1 MTGQTAMI
9 SAFGVL
15 LVVAAAIFIWVR
27 KSKRSGWAL
36 GLSVALLL
44 VAAAGLVF
52 SALAGIYT
60 DFLFFTEVGY
70 RQVFWTTT
78 LARIVAYL
86 VGAVVA
92 FAIVWLVSGLPRSLF
107 GGMNPDDA
115 RRTSRALKWTRIAIA
130 LVTANF
136 IGLGTSSLSL
146 QLLAAI
152 RQVASTA
159 YVDPIFGHSI
169 SFYFFTYPVVRGILG
184 ILTGIAVGGLA
195 VIGASFLM
203 AGSVPGDAALRRG
216 LRSRLSFFA
225 GILLLIAAAGVWFSM
240 YGLLFQSN
248 GVVFGV
254 SNVDQVVRIP
264 LIKVTAVGVLLCGIV
279 FLLASFKPRLANPR
293 FLGWVGA
300 VTLISYVLLVSGIPA
315 LYQRFVVKPNELSR
329 ETSYLTNNI
338 TATNAAFGLAAVKV
352 VSDPGTQTVLSTD
365 SVIANKDVL
374 QNVRLWDWRALA
386 DTNEQLQSIRS
397 YYKFNDIDID
407 RYTLNG
413 KPQEVMIAARELDQ
427 SLLPDTS
434 RSFVNDRLVYTH
446 GFGVVANGVS
456 DFSSEGAPV
465 YAVKDIPPVS
475 NGGFVDISEPRIY
488 YGESTNGVAIVK
500 GNSSEFDY
508 PQGDANKQYRYAG
521 NGGIRLSMLNR
532 LAFSFVSQ
540 NVNILISGQ
549 INSESRIMVYRNLQ
563 ERVKH
568 IAPFLE
574 VDSDPYIVVDPEGRL
589 FWFGQGYTT
598 SQLFPYSEYYDTGAE
613 LSGKVVNYIRN
624 SFMYTVNAFDGT
636 TTFYRIDDADPIAAT
651 IDRVYPGLFK
661 TLDDAPAFVK
671 EHYRYPSGLGALQ
684 SRVLSKY
691 HMTDP
696 RVFYGQEDKWAV
708 AKERYLGTDAPIE
721 PYYIFFRMPG
731 STRQVFSLVTPF
743 TPVGKDNLVALMA
756 ISSDITSSDRVSVV
770 KFSKDRVVYGPF
782 QVEARIDQDTEISK
796 TLTLWNQ
803 QGSQV
808 LRGNMLI
815 LPVGGSLLYIEPIYL
830 QSSSSKMPQIKKIVA
845 ATKDKLVWGDSLDQA
860 LSGLLGTTI
869 DIGGIGPVPSTPGT
883 GVVPGTGTTPG
894 GTTPGTGTTSET
906 ISAEQKALIAEAV
919 ATMTRYRQYTSAGD
933 FAKAGQELKALED
946 VLAKLDAL
954 QTAP

>member
-1 MTGQTAMI
+1 MTQQTVMI

-15 LVVAAAIFIWVR
+15 LLVAVAIFIGVR
-27 KSKRSGWAL
+27 RSKFGGWAL

-44 VAAAGLVF
+44 VAAAGLMF
-52 SALAGIYT
+52 AALAGIYT
-60 DFLFFTEVGY
+60 DYLFFTEVGY
-70 RQVFWTTT
+70 RQVFWTRT
-78 LARIVAYL
+78 LARVAAYV

-92 FAIVWLVSGLPRSLF
+92 YVVVWAVTGLPHGLF
-107 GGMNPDDA
+107 AGMNPDDA
-115 RRTSRALKWTRIAIA
+115 HRTSQTLRWTRIAIA
-130 LVTANF
+130 VVAANF
-136 IGLGTSSLSL
+136 VGLGASGLSL
-146 QLLAAI
+146 QLLAAV

-159 YVDPIFGHSI
+159 YTDPIFGRSI
-169 SFYFFTYPVVRGILG
+169 NFYFFTYPVVRGLLG
-184 ILTGIAVGGLA
+184 ILAGIAVGGMA
-195 VIGASFLM
+195 VIGASFLL
-203 AGSVPGDAALRRG
+203 ATSVPGDAALRRG
-216 LRSRLSFFA
+216 LRNRLSFFA
-225 GILLLIAAAGVWFSM
+225 GIMLLIAAAGVWFSM

-254 SNVDQVVRIP
+254 SNTDQVVRIP
-264 LIKVTAVGVLLCGIV
+264 LIKATAVGILLCGIV
-279 FLLASFKPRLANPR
+279 FLMASFKPRLANPK

-300 VTLISYVLLVSGIPA
+300 ITLIAYILLVSGIPA
-315 LYQRFVVKPNELSR
+315 LYQRFAVKPNELTR
-329 ETSYLTNNI
+329 ETPYLANNI
-338 TATNAAFGLAAVKV
+338 AATNTAFGLSAVTV
-352 VSDPGTQTVLSTD
+352 IPDPGTQTTLTTGAVT
-365 SVIANKDVL
+365 ANKDVL

-407 RYTLNG
+407 RYALNG

-456 DFSSEGAPV
+456 DFSTEGAPV

-475 NGGFVDISEPRIY
+475 NGGFVNISEPRIY
-488 YGESTNGVAIVK
+488 YGESTNEFAIVK

-508 PQGDANKQYRYAG
+508 PQGDANKQYQYTG

-532 LAFSFVSQ
+532 LAFSFVNQ
-540 NVNILISGQ
+540 NINILISGQ
-549 INSESRIMVYRNLQ
+549 ISSESRIMVYRNLQ

-574 VDSDPYIVVDPEGRL
+574 VDSDPYIVVDPEGKL

-598 SQLFPYSEYYDTGAE
+598 SQYFPNSEYYDAGTE
-613 LSGKVVNYIRN
+613 LNGKVINYIRN

-636 TTFYRIDDADPIAAT
+636 TTFYLIDKTDPIAAT

-661 TLDDAPAFVK
+661 TLDEAPSFVK

-684 SRVLSKY
+684 SRVFSKY

-708 AKERYLGTDAPIE
+708 AKERYLGTDSTIE
-721 PYYIFFRMPG
+721 PYYIFFRLPG
-731 STRQVFSLVTPF
+731 STKQVFSLVTPF
-743 TPVGKDNLVALMA
+743 TPVGKDNLVGLIA
-756 ISSDITSSDRVSVV
+756 ISSDITSPDRVSVI

-815 LPVGGSLLYIEPIYL
+815 LPVDGSLLYIEPIYL

-845 ATKDKLVWGDSLDQA
+845 ATKDKLVWGDNLDQA
-860 LSGLLGTTI
+860 LSSLLGTPV
-869 DIGGIGPVPSTPGT
+869 DIGGVGPAPTEPGPVVVPPDTGTTGGIVTPGT
-883 GVVPGTGTTPG
+883 VT
-894 GTTPGTGTTSET
+894 
-906 ISAEQKALIAEAV
+906 AEQKALIAEAV
-919 ATMTRYRQYTSAGD
+919 ATMTRYKQYTSTGD
-933 FAKAGQELKALED
+933 YVKAGEELKALEA

-954 QTAP
+954 KTTP

>member
-15 LVVAAAIFIWVR
+15 VLVAVAIFVWVR
-27 KSKRSGWAL
+27 RAKRGGWAL

-60 DFLFFTEVGY
+60 DFLFFAELGY
-70 RQVFWTTT
+70 RQVFWTRT
-78 LARIVAYL
+78 LARIIAYV

-92 FAIVWLVSGLPRSLF
+92 YGMVWAVTGLPRGLF
-107 GGMNPDDA
+107 AGMNADDA
-115 RRTSRALKWTRIAIA
+115 RRTSHILKWTRIVIA
-130 LVTANF
+130 LVAANF
-136 IGLGTSSLSL
+136 VGLGASGLSL
-146 QLLAAI
+146 QLLAAA

-159 YVDPIFGHSI
+159 YTDPIFGHSI
-169 SFYFFTYPVVRGILG
+169 SFYFFTYPVVRGLLG
-184 ILTGIAVGGLA
+184 ILAGIAVGGLA
-195 VIGASFLM
+195 VIGASFLL
-203 AGSVPGDAALRRG
+203 ATSVPGDAVLHRG
-216 LRSRLSFFA
+216 LRNRLSFFA

-264 LIKVTAVGVLLCGIV
+264 LIKATAVGVLLCGIV

-300 VTLISYVLLVSGIPA
+300 ITLIAYVLLVSGIPA
-315 LYQRFVVKPNELSR
+315 FYQRFAVKPNELSR
-329 ETSYLTNNI
+329 ETPYLANNI
-338 TATNAAFGLAAVKV
+338 AATNTAFGLSAVNV
-352 VSDPGTQTVLSTD
+352 IPDPGTQTTLSAGT
-365 SVIANKDVL
+365 VIANKDVL

-413 KPQEVMIAARELDQ
+413 KSQEVMIAARELDQ
-427 SLLPDTS
+427 SLLSDTS

-475 NGGFVDISEPRIY
+475 NGGFVAISEPRIY
-488 YGESTNGVAIVK
+488 YGESTNGFAIVG

-508 PQGDANKQYRYAG
+508 PLGDANKQYQYTG

-532 LAFSFVSQ
+532 LAFSFVNQ

-549 INSESRIMVYRNLQ
+549 ISSGSRIMVYRNLQ
-563 ERVKH
+563 ERIKH

-598 SQLFPYSEYYDTGAE
+598 SQYFPYSEYYDAGAE

-636 TTFYRIDDADPIAAT
+636 TTFYLIDKADPIAAT

-661 TLDDAPAFVK
+661 TLDEAPSFVK
-671 EHYRYPSGLGALQ
+671 DHYRYPSGLGALQ
-684 SRVLSKY
+684 SRVFSKY

-708 AKERYLGTDAPIE
+708 AKERYLGTDASIE
-721 PYYIFFRMPG
+721 PYYIFFRLPG
-731 STRQVFSLVTPF
+731 STEKVFSLVTPF
-743 TPVGKDNLVALMA
+743 TPVGKDNLVALIA
-756 ISSDITSSDRVSVV
+756 ISSDIGSSDRVSVI

-815 LPVGGSLLYIEPIYL
+815 LPVDGSLLYIEPIYL

-869 DIGGIGPVPSTPGT
+869 DIGGIGPVSSTPGT
-883 GVVPGTGTTPG
+883 VEEPGTGTTG
-894 GTTPGTGTTSET
+894 GNVTPGTVT
-906 ISAEQKALIAEAV
+906 AEQKALIAEAV
-919 ATMTRYRQYTSAGD
+919 ATMTRYKQYTSTGD
-933 FAKAGQELKALED
+933 FVKAGQELKALED

-954 QTAP
+954 KTTP

>member
-1 MTGQTAMI
+1 MI

-15 LVVAAAIFIWVR
+15 LLVAVAIFIWLR
-27 KSKRSGWAL
+27 RSKFGGWAL
-36 GLSVALLL
+36 GLSVALLF

-70 RQVFWTTT
+70 RQVFWTRT
-78 LARIVAYL
+78 LARIAAYVA
-86 VGAVVA
+86 GAVVA
-92 FAIVWLVSGLPRSLF
+92 YAVVWAVTGLPRSLF
-107 GGMNPDDA
+107 AGMNENDA
-115 RRTSRALKWTRIAIA
+115 RRTSNILKWTRIVIA
-130 LVTANF
+130 LVAANF
-136 IGLGTSSLSL
+136 VGLGASGLSL
-146 QLLAAI
+146 QLLAAA

-159 YVDPIFGHSI
+159 YTDPIFGHSI
-169 SFYFFTYPVVRGILG
+169 SFYFFTYPVVRGLLG
-184 ILTGIAVGGLA
+184 ILAGIAVGGMA

-203 AGSVPGDAALRRG
+203 ATSVPGDAVLRRG

-264 LIKVTAVGVLLCGIV
+264 LIKATAVGVLLCGIV

-300 VTLISYVLLVSGIPA
+300 ITLIAYILLVSGIPA

-329 ETSYLTNNI
+329 ETPYLANNI
-338 TATNAAFGLAAVKV
+338 AATNTAFGLSAVNV
-352 VSDPGTQTVLSTD
+352 IPDPGTQTTLSAGA
-365 SVIANKDVL
+365 VIANKDVL

-413 KPQEVMIAARELDQ
+413 KSQEVMIAARELDQ

-488 YGESTNGVAIVK
+488 YGEGTSGFAIVK

-508 PQGDANKQYRYAG
+508 PQGDANKQYQYTG

-532 LAFSFVSQ
+532 LAFSFVNQ

-549 INSESRIMVYRNLQ
+549 ISSESRIMVYRNLQ

-574 VDSDPYIVVDPEGRL
+574 VDSDPYIVVDPEGKL

-598 SQLFPYSEYYDTGAE
+598 SQYFPYSEYYDAGTE

-636 TTFYRIDDADPIAAT
+636 TTFYLIDKADPIAAT

-661 TLDDAPAFVK
+661 TLDDAPSFVK
-671 EHYRYPSGLGALQ
+671 DHYRYPAGLGALQ
-684 SRVLSKY
+684 SRVFSKY

-708 AKERYLGTDAPIE
+708 AKERYLGTDTSIE
-721 PYYIFFRMPG
+721 PYYIFFRLPG
-731 STRQVFSLVTPF
+731 STGQVFSLVTPF
-743 TPVGKDNLVALMA
+743 TPVGKDNLVALIA
-756 ISSDITSSDRVSVV
+756 ISSDIGSPDRVSVI

-815 LPVGGSLLYIEPIYL
+815 LPVEGSLLYIEPIYL

-845 ATKDKLVWGDSLDQA
+845 ATKDKLVWGDNLDQA
-860 LSGLLGTTI
+860 LGSLLGTPV
-869 DIGGIGPVPSTPGT
+869 DIGGVGPATTEPGTVIPPETGTTGGNVTPGT
-883 GVVPGTGTTPG
+883 VT
-894 GTTPGTGTTSET
+894 
-906 ISAEQKALIAEAV
+906 AEQKALIAEAV
-919 ATMTRYRQYTSAGD
+919 ATMTRYKQYTSTGD

-954 QTAP
+954 KTTP

>member
-9 SAFGVL
+9 SSFCVL
-15 LVVAAAIFIWVR
+15 LLVTVAIFVWVR
-27 KSKRSGWAL
+27 RSKRSGWAL

-70 RQVFWTTT
+70 LQVFWTRT
-78 LARIVAYL
+78 LARIVAYMA
-86 VGAVVA
+86 GAVVA
-92 FAIVWLVSGLPRSLF
+92 YVVVWAVTGLPHSLF
-107 GGMNPDDA
+107 AGMNADDA
-115 RRTSRALKWTRIAIA
+115 RRTSRILKWTRIVIA
-130 LVTANF
+130 LVAAHF
-136 IGLGTSSLSL
+136 VGLGASGLSL
-146 QLLAAI
+146 QLLAAT
-152 RQVASTA
+152 RQVASTT
-159 YVDPIFGHSI
+159 YTDPIFGNSI
-169 SFYFFTYPVVRGILG
+169 SFYFFTYPVIRGLLG
-184 ILTGIAVGGLA
+184 ILAGIALGGLA

-203 AGSVPGDAALRRG
+203 ATSVPSDAALRRG
-216 LRSRLSFFA
+216 LRARLSFFA
-225 GILLLIAAAGVWFSM
+225 GILLLIAAVGVWFSM

-264 LIKVTAVGVLLCGIV
+264 LIKATAVGILLCGIV
-279 FLLASFKPRLANPR
+279 FLLASFRPRLANPR

-300 VTLISYVLLVSGIPA
+300 ITLIAYLLLVSGIPA
-315 LYQRFVVKPNELSR
+315 LYQRFVVKPNELSL
-329 ETSYLTNNI
+329 ETPYLANNI
-338 TATNAAFGLAAVKV
+338 AATNTAFGLSAVNV
-352 VSDPGTQTVLSTD
+352 IPDPGTQTALSA
-365 SVIANKDVL
+365 SAVIANKDVL

-413 KPQEVMIAARELDQ
+413 KSQEVMIAARELDQ

-456 DFSSEGAPV
+456 DFSPEGAPV

-475 NGGFVDISEPRIY
+475 SGGFVDISEPRIY
-488 YGESTNGVAIVK
+488 YGESTSGFAIVG

-508 PQGDANKQYRYAG
+508 PQGDANKQYQYTG
-521 NGGIRLSMLNR
+521 NGGIRLSLLNR
-532 LAFSFVSQ
+532 LAFSFVDQ

-549 INSESRIMVYRNLQ
+549 ISSESRIMVYRNLQ
-563 ERVKH
+563 ERIKH

-574 VDSDPYIVVDPEGRL
+574 VDSDPYIVVDPEGKL
-589 FWFGQGYTT
+589 YWFGQGYTT
-598 SQLFPYSEYYDTGAE
+598 SQYFPYSEYYDAGTE
-613 LSGKVVNYIRN
+613 LNGKVVNYIRN

-636 TTFYRIDDADPIAAT
+636 TTFYRIDNADPIAAT

-661 TLDDAPAFVK
+661 SLDDAPSFVK

-684 SRVLSKY
+684 SRVFSKY

-696 RVFYGQEDKWAV
+696 RVFYGQEDQWAV
-708 AKERYLGTDAPIE
+708 AKERYLGTDTPIE
-721 PYYIFFRMPG
+721 PYYIFFRLPG
-731 STRQVFSLVTPF
+731 STEQVFSLVTPF

-756 ISSDITSSDRVSVV
+756 ISSDISSPDRVSVI

-845 ATKDKLVWGDSLDQA
+845 ATKDKLVWGDNLDQA
-860 LSGLLGTTI
+860 LGNLLGTPV
-869 DIGGIGPVPSTPGT
+869 DIGGVGPVTTEPAPVVVPETGTTGGNVTPGT
-883 GVVPGTGTTPG
+883 VT
-894 GTTPGTGTTSET
+894 
-906 ISAEQKALIAEAV
+906 AEQKALIAEAV
-919 ATMTRYRQYTSAGD
+919 ATMTRYKEYTATGD
-933 FAKAGQELKALED
+933 FAKAGEELKALEN

-954 QTAP
+954 GTTP

>member
-9 SAFGVL
+9 STFGVL
-15 LVVAAAIFIWVR
+15 LLVAVAIFIWVR
-27 KSKRSGWAL
+27 RSKFGGWAM

-44 VAAAGLVF
+44 VGAAGLVF
-52 SALAGIYT
+52 SAFAGIYT

-70 RQVFWTTT
+70 RQVFWTRT
-78 LARIVAYL
+78 LARIAAYVA
-86 VGAVVA
+86 GAVVA
-92 FAIVWLVSGLPRSLF
+92 YAMVWAVTGLPRGLF
-107 GGMNPDDA
+107 AGMNVDDA
-115 RRTSRALKWTRIAIA
+115 RRTSQTLKWTRIAIA
-130 LVTANF
+130 LVTANLVGF
-136 IGLGTSSLSL
+136 GASGLSL
-146 QLLAAI
+146 QLLAAT

-159 YVDPIFGHSI
+159 YTDPIFGHSI
-169 SFYFFTYPVVRGILG
+169 SFYFFTYPVVRGLLG
-184 ILTGIAVGGLA
+184 ILAGIVVGGLA
-195 VIGASFLM
+195 VIGASFLV
-203 AGSVPGDAALRRG
+203 ATSVPGDAALHRG
-216 LRSRLSFFA
+216 LRNRLSFFA

-254 SNVDQVVRIP
+254 SNADQVVRIP
-264 LIKVTAVGVLLCGIV
+264 LIKATAVGILLCGIV
-279 FLLASFKPRLANPR
+279 FLLASFKPRLANLR

-300 VTLISYVLLVSGIPA
+300 ITLIAYVLLVSGIPA
-315 LYQRFVVKPNELSR
+315 LYQRFAVKPNELSR
-329 ETSYLTNNI
+329 ETPYLANNI
-338 TATNAAFGLAAVKV
+338 AATNTAFGLSAVNV
-352 VSDPGTQTVLSTD
+352 IPDPGTQTTLSAGA
-365 SVIANKDVL
+365 VGANKDVL
-374 QNVRLWDWRALA
+374 QNVRLWDWRALS

-488 YGESTNGVAIVK
+488 YGESMNGYAIVK

-508 PQGDANKQYRYAG
+508 PQGDANKQYQYTG

-532 LAFSFVSQ
+532 LAFSFVNQ

-549 INSESRIMVYRNLQ
+549 ISSESRIMVYRNLQ

-598 SQLFPYSEYYDTGAE
+598 SQYFPYSEYYDAGAE
-613 LSGKVVNYIRN
+613 LNGKVVNYIRN

-636 TTFYRIDDADPIAAT
+636 TTFYRIDKADPIAAT

-661 TLDDAPAFVK
+661 TLDDAPSFVK
-671 EHYRYPSGLGALQ
+671 DHYRYPSGLGALQ
-684 SRVLSKY
+684 SRVFSKY

-708 AKERYLGTDAPIE
+708 AKERYLGTDASIE
-721 PYYIFFRMPG
+721 PYYIFFRLPG
-731 STRQVFSLVTPF
+731 SMEKVFSLVTPF

-756 ISSDITSSDRVSVV
+756 ISSDIGSPDRVSVI

-815 LPVGGSLLYIEPIYL
+815 LPVDGSLLYIEPIYL

-845 ATKDKLVWGDSLDQA
+845 ATKDKLVWGDNLDQA
-860 LSGLLGTTI
+860 LSSLLGTPV
-869 DIGGIGPVPSTPGT
+869 DIGGVGPATTEPRPVVVPPETGTTGGTVTPGT
-883 GVVPGTGTTPG
+883 VT
-894 GTTPGTGTTSET
+894 
-906 ISAEQKALIAEAV
+906 AEQKALIAEAV
-919 ATMTRYRQYTSAGD
+919 ATMTRYKQYTSTGD
-933 FAKAGQELKALED
+933 FVKAGQELKALED

-954 QTAP
+954 KTP

>member
-1 MTGQTAMI
+1 
-9 SAFGVL
+9 
-15 LVVAAAIFIWVR
+15 
-27 KSKRSGWAL
+27 
-36 GLSVALLL
+36 
-44 VAAAGLVF
+44 LVF
-52 SALAGIYT
+52 SAFAGIYT

-70 RQVFWTTT
+70 RQVFWTRT
-78 LARIVAYL
+78 LARIAAYG

-92 FAIVWLVSGLPRSLF
+92 YAMVWAVTGLPRGLF
-107 GGMNPDDA
+107 AGMNVDDA
-115 RRTSRALKWTRIAIA
+115 RRTSQTLKWTRVAIA
-130 LVTANF
+130 LVTANLVGF
-136 IGLGTSSLSL
+136 GASGLSL
-146 QLLAAI
+146 QLLAAT
-152 RQVASTA
+152 RQVASTT
-159 YVDPIFGHSI
+159 YTDPIFGHSI
-169 SFYFFTYPVVRGILG
+169 SFYFFTYPVVRGLLG
-184 ILTGIAVGGLA
+184 ILAGIAVGGMA
-195 VIGASFLM
+195 VIGASFLV
-203 AGSVPGDAALRRG
+203 ATSVAGDAALHRG
-216 LRSRLSFFA
+216 LRNRLSFFA

-254 SNVDQVVRIP
+254 SNADQVVRIP
-264 LIKVTAVGVLLCGIV
+264 LIKATAVGILLCGIV
-279 FLLASFKPRLANPR
+279 FLLASFKPRLANLR

-300 VTLISYVLLVSGIPA
+300 ITLIAYVLLVSGIPA
-315 LYQRFVVKPNELSR
+315 LYQRFAVKPNELSR
-329 ETSYLTNNI
+329 ETPYLANNI
-338 TATNAAFGLAAVKV
+338 AATNVAFGLSAVNV
-352 VSDPGTQTVLSTD
+352 IPDPGTQTTLTTAAV
-365 SVIANKDVL
+365 VANKDVL
-374 QNVRLWDWRALA
+374 QNVRLWDWRALS

-488 YGESTNGVAIVK
+488 YGESMNGYAIVK

-508 PQGDANKQYRYAG
+508 PQGDANKQYQYTG
-521 NGGIRLSMLNR
+521 NGGIRLSILNR
-532 LAFSFVSQ
+532 LAFSFVNQ

-549 INSESRIMVYRNLQ
+549 ISSESRIMVYRNLQ

-598 SQLFPYSEYYDTGAE
+598 SQYFPYSEYYDAGAE
-613 LSGKVVNYIRN
+613 LNGKVVNYIRN

-636 TTFYRIDDADPIAAT
+636 TTFYRIDKADPIAAT

-661 TLDDAPAFVK
+661 TLDDAPSFVK
-671 EHYRYPSGLGALQ
+671 DHYRYPSGLGALQ
-684 SRVLSKY
+684 SRVFSKY

-708 AKERYLGTDAPIE
+708 AKERYLGTDASIE
-721 PYYIFFRMPG
+721 PYYIFFRLPG
-731 STRQVFSLVTPF
+731 SMEKVFSLVTPF

-756 ISSDITSSDRVSVV
+756 ISSDIGSPDRVSVI

-815 LPVGGSLLYIEPIYL
+815 LPVDGSLLYIEPIYL

-869 DIGGIGPVPSTPGT
+869 DIGGIGPVPSTPGS
-883 GVVPGTGTTPG
+883 GVLPGTGTTPG
-894 GTTPGTGTTSET
+894 TTTPVTVT
-906 ISAEQKALIAEAV
+906 AEQKALIAEAV
-919 ATMTRYRQYTSAGD
+919 ATMTRYKQYTATGD

-954 QTAP
+954 KTP

>member
-15 LVVAAAIFIWVR
+15 LLVAVAIFIWVR
-27 KSKRSGWAL
+27 RGKSGGWAL

-44 VAAAGLVF
+44 IAAAGLVF

-70 RQVFWTTT
+70 RQVFWTRT
-78 LARIVAYL
+78 LARVAAYV
-86 VGAVVA
+86 VGAILA
-92 FAIVWLVSGLPRSLF
+92 YAIVWAVTGLSHKLF
-107 GGMNPDDA
+107 AGMNPDDA
-115 RRTSRALKWTRIAIA
+115 HRTSQILKWTRIGIA
-130 LVTANF
+130 AVAANF
-136 IGLGTSSLSL
+136 VGLGASGLSL
-146 QLLAAI
+146 QLLAAV
-152 RQVASTA
+152 RQMASTA
-159 YVDPIFGHSI
+159 YTDPIFGHSI
-169 SFYFFTYPVVRGILG
+169 SFYFFTYPVIRGLLG
-184 ILTGIAVGGLA
+184 ILAGIAVGGMA
-195 VIGASFLM
+195 VIGASFLV
-203 AGSVPGDAALRRG
+203 ATSVPGDAALHRG
-216 LRSRLSFFA
+216 LRNRLSFFA
-225 GILLLIAAAGVWFSM
+225 GILLVIAAAGVWFSM

-264 LIKVTAVGVLLCGIV
+264 LIKATAVGVLLCGIV
-279 FLLASFKPRLANPR
+279 FLLASFKPRLANPK

-300 VTLISYVLLVSGIPA
+300 ITLIAYILLVSGIPA
-315 LYQRFVVKPNELSR
+315 LYQRFAVKPNELSR
-329 ETSYLTNNI
+329 ETPYLANNI
-338 TATNAAFGLAAVKV
+338 AATNTAFGLSAVKV
-352 VSDPGTQTVLSTD
+352 IPDPGTQTTLTTD
-365 SVIANKDVL
+365 AVIANKDVL

-427 SLLPDTS
+427 ALLPDTS

-456 DFSSEGAPV
+456 DFSAEGAPV

-475 NGGFVDISEPRIY
+475 SGGFVAISEPRIY
-488 YGESTNGVAIVK
+488 YGESTNEFAIVK

-508 PQGDANKQYRYAG
+508 PQGDANKQYQYTG
-521 NGGIRLSMLNR
+521 NGGIRLSLLNR
-532 LAFSFVSQ
+532 LAFSFVNQ
-540 NVNILISGQ
+540 NINILISGQ
-549 INSESRIMVYRNLQ
+549 ISSESRIMVYRNLQ

-574 VDSDPYIVVDPEGRL
+574 VDSDPYIVVDPEGKL

-598 SQLFPYSEYYDTGAE
+598 SQYFPNSEYYDAGAE
-613 LSGKVVNYIRN
+613 LNGKVVNYIRN
-624 SFMYTVNAFDGT
+624 SFMYTVNAFDGS
-636 TTFYRIDDADPIAAT
+636 TTFYLIDKTDPIAAT

-661 TLDDAPAFVK
+661 TLDEAPSFVK

-684 SRVLSKY
+684 SRVFSKY

-708 AKERYLGTDAPIE
+708 AKERYLGTDSTID
-721 PYYIFFRMPG
+721 PYYIFFRLPG
-731 STRQVFSLVTPF
+731 STKQVFSLVTPF
-743 TPVGKDNLVALMA
+743 TPVGKDNLVGLIA
-756 ISSDITSSDRVSVV
+756 ISSDITSPDRVSVV

-815 LPVGGSLLYIEPIYL
+815 LPVDGSLLYIEPIYL

-883 GVVPGTGTTPG
+883 GTVPGTGTTPDT
-894 GTTPGTGTTSET
+894 TTPGTVT
-906 ISAEQKALIAEAV
+906 AEQKALIAEAV
-919 ATMTRYRQYTSAGD
+919 ATMTRYKQYTAAGD

-954 QTAP
+954 QKTP

>member
-9 SAFGVL
+9 SAFGAL
-15 LVVAAAIFIWVR
+15 LVVAVAIFVWAR
-27 KSKRSGWAL
+27 RSKAAGWGL

-44 VAAAGLVF
+44 VAVAGLAF

-70 RQVFWTTT
+70 RQVFWTRT
-78 LARIVAYL
+78 LARIAGYLAGFVVAY
-86 VGAVVA
+86 VAVWAVT
-92 FAIVWLVSGLPRSLF
+92 GLPRGLF
-107 GGMNPDDA
+107 TGMNPDDA
-115 RRTSRALKWTRIAIA
+115 RHTSQVLKWTRIIIA
-130 LVTANF
+130 LVGANF
-136 IGLGTSSLSL
+136 VGLGASGLSL
-146 QLLAAI
+146 QLLSAV

-159 YVDPIFGHSI
+159 YTDPIFGHNI
-169 SFYFFTYPVVRGILG
+169 SFYFFTYPVVRGLLG
-184 ILTGIAVGGLA
+184 VLAGIAVGGMA

-203 AGSVPGDAALRRG
+203 ATSVPGDAALRRG
-216 LRSRLSFFA
+216 LRNRLSFFA
-225 GILLLIAAAGVWFSM
+225 GILLLIAAAGVWVSM

-279 FLLASFKPRLANPR
+279 FLLAAFRPRLANPKV
-293 FLGWVGA
+293 LGWVGA
-300 VTLISYVLLVSGIPA
+300 LTLIAYVLLVSGIPA
-315 LYQRFVVKPNELSR
+315 LYQRFVIKPNELSR
-329 ETSYLTNNI
+329 ETPYLANNI
-338 TATNAAFGLAAVKV
+338 AATNTAFDLSAVNV
-352 VSDPGTQTVLSTD
+352 IPDPGTQTTLTASA
-365 SVIANKDVL
+365 VIANKDLL

-407 RYTLNG
+407 RYILNG
-413 KPQEVMIAARELDQ
+413 KSQEVMIAARELDQ

-446 GFGVVANGVS
+446 GFGVVVNGVS
-456 DFSSEGAPV
+456 DFSPEGAPV

-475 NGGFVDISEPRIY
+475 SGGFVNISEPRIY
-488 YGESTNGVAIVK
+488 YGDTTSGFAIVK

-508 PQGDANKQYRYAG
+508 PQGDANKQYQYTG
-521 NGGIRLSMLNR
+521 SGGIRLSLLNR
-532 LAFSFVSQ
+532 LAFSFVDQ

-549 INSESRIMVYRNLQ
+549 ISSESRIMVYRNLQ

-574 VDSDPYIVVDPEGRL
+574 VDSDPYIVVGPDGKL

-598 SQLFPYSEYYDTGAE
+598 SQYFPYSEYYDAGGE
-613 LSGKVVNYIRN
+613 LNGKVINYIRN

-636 TTFYRIDDADPIAAT
+636 TTFYLIDKADPIAAT

-661 TLDDAPAFVK
+661 SLDDAPSFVK
-671 EHYRYPSGLGALQ
+671 DHYRYPSGLGALQ
-684 SRVLSKY
+684 SRVFSKY

-696 RVFYGQEDKWAV
+696 RVFYGQEDQWAV
-708 AKERYLGTDAPIE
+708 AKERYLGTDSTIE
-721 PYYIFFRMPG
+721 PYYIFFRLPG
-731 STRQVFSLVTPF
+731 STQQVFSLVTPF

-756 ISSDITSSDRVSVV
+756 ISSDVSRADRVSVI

-782 QVEARIDQDTEISK
+782 QVEARIDQDTTISQ

-815 LPVGGSLLYIEPIYL
+815 LPVDGSLLYIEPIYL
-830 QSSSSKMPQIKKIVA
+830 QSSSSKMPQIKKVVA
-845 ATKDKLVWGDSLDQA
+845 ATKDKLVWGDNLDQA
-860 LSGLLGTTI
+860 LSSLLGTPV
-869 DIGGIGPVPSTPGT
+869 DIGGVGPATTGT
-883 GVVPGTGTTPG
+883 EPVVVPPDTGTTG
-894 GTTPGTGTTSET
+894 GTTTTGTVT
-906 ISAEQKALIAEAV
+906 AQQKALIAEAV
-919 ATMTRYRQYTSAGD
+919 ATMTRYKQYTATGD
-933 FAKAGQELKALED
+933 FANAGKELKALED
-946 VLAKLDAL
+946 VLTKLDAL
-954 QTAP
+954 NTTP

>member
-1 MTGQTAMI
+1 MI

-15 LVVAAAIFIWVR
+15 LLVAVAIFIWVR
-27 KSKRSGWAL
+27 RSKFGGWAL
-36 GLSVALLL
+36 GLSVALLF

-60 DFLFFTEVGY
+60 DFLFFTEVDY
-70 RQVFWTTT
+70 RRVFWTRT
-78 LARIVAYL
+78 LARIAAYVA
-86 VGAVVA
+86 GAVVA
-92 FAIVWLVSGLPRSLF
+92 YAVVWAATGLPRGLF
-107 GGMNPDDA
+107 AGMNEDDA
-115 RRTSRALKWTRIAIA
+115 RRTSNILKWTRIIIA
-130 LVTANF
+130 LVAANF
-136 IGLGTSSLSL
+136 VGLGASGLSL
-146 QLLAAI
+146 QLLAAA
-152 RQVASTA
+152 RQVVSTA
-159 YVDPIFGHSI
+159 YTDPIFGHSI
-169 SFYFFTYPVVRGILG
+169 SFYFFTYPVVRGLLG
-184 ILTGIAVGGLA
+184 ILAGIAVGGTA

-203 AGSVPGDAALRRG
+203 ATSVPGDAALRRG

-225 GILLLIAAAGVWFSM
+225 GILLFIAAAGVWFSM

-254 SNVDQVVRIP
+254 SNTDQVVRIP
-264 LIKVTAVGVLLCGIV
+264 LIKATAVGVLLCGIV
-279 FLLASFKPRLANPR
+279 FLLASFKPRLANPK

-300 VTLISYVLLVSGIPA
+300 ITLIAYILLVSGIPA
-315 LYQRFVVKPNELSR
+315 LYQRFAVKPNELAR
-329 ETSYLTNNI
+329 ETPYLANNI
-338 TATNAAFGLAAVKV
+338 AATNTAFGLSAVKV
-352 VSDPGTQTVLSTD
+352 VPDPGTQTTLSAGA
-365 SVIANKDVL
+365 VIANKDVL

-413 KPQEVMIAARELDQ
+413 KPQEIMIAARELDQ

-465 YAVKDIPPVS
+465 YAIKDIPPVS
-475 NGGFVDISEPRIY
+475 SGGFVDISEPRIY
-488 YGESTNGVAIVK
+488 YGESTNEFAIVK

-508 PQGDANKQYRYAG
+508 PEGDANKQYQYTG
-521 NGGIRLSMLNR
+521 KGGIRLSMLNR
-532 LAFSFVSQ
+532 LAFSFVNQ
-540 NVNILISGQ
+540 DINILISGQ
-549 INSESRIMVYRNLQ
+549 ISSESRIMVYRNLQ

-574 VDSDPYIVVDPEGRL
+574 VDSDPYIVVDPEGKL

-598 SQLFPYSEYYDTGAE
+598 SQYFPYSEYYDAGAE
-613 LSGKVVNYIRN
+613 LNGKVVNYIRN

-636 TTFYRIDDADPIAAT
+636 TTFYRIDEADPIAAT

-661 TLDDAPAFVK
+661 TLDDAPSFVK
-671 EHYRYPSGLGALQ
+671 DHYRYPSGLGALQ
-684 SRVLSKY
+684 SRVFSKY

-708 AKERYLGTDAPIE
+708 AKERYLGTDTSIE
-721 PYYIFFRMPG
+721 PYYIFFRLPG
-731 STRQVFSLVTPF
+731 STGQVFSLVTPF
-743 TPVGKDNLVALMA
+743 TPVGKDNLVALIA
-756 ISSDITSSDRVSVV
+756 ISSDIGSPDRVSVI

-815 LPVGGSLLYIEPIYL
+815 LPVEGSLLYIEPIYL

-845 ATKDKLVWGDSLDQA
+845 ATKDKLVWGDNLDQA
-860 LSGLLGTTI
+860 LGSLLGTPV
-869 DIGGIGPVPSTPGT
+869 DIGGVGPATTEPVP
-883 GVVPGTGTTPG
+883 VV
-894 GTTPGTGTTSET
+894 TPGTGTTDGT
-906 ISAEQKALIAEAV
+906 VTPGAVTAEQKALIAEAV
-919 ATMTRYRQYTSAGD
+919 ATMTRYKQYTSTGD

-954 QTAP
+954 KTTP

>member
-15 LVVAAAIFIWVR
+15 LLVAVAIFIWVR
-27 KSKRSGWAL
+27 RSKFGGWAL

-44 VAAAGLVF
+44 VAVAGLLF

-70 RQVFWTTT
+70 RQVFWTRT
-78 LARIVAYL
+78 LARIAAYVA
-86 VGAVVA
+86 GAVVA
-92 FAIVWLVSGLPRSLF
+92 YAIVWAVTGLPRGLF
-107 GGMNPDDA
+107 AGMNADDA
-115 RRTSRALKWTRIAIA
+115 RHTSQVLKWTRIVIA
-130 LVTANF
+130 FVAANF
-136 IGLGTSSLSL
+136 VGLGASGLSL
-146 QLLAAI
+146 QLLAAV
-152 RQVASTA
+152 RQVASTM
-159 YVDPIFGHSI
+159 YTDPIFGHSI
-169 SFYFFTYPVVRGILG
+169 SFYFFTYPVVRGLLG
-184 ILTGIAVGGLA
+184 ILAGIVVGGMA

-203 AGSVPGDAALRRG
+203 ASSVPGDAALRRG
-216 LRSRLSFFA
+216 LRNRLSFFA
-225 GILLLIAAAGVWFSM
+225 GILLLIAAVGVWISM

-254 SNVDQVVRIP
+254 SNTDQVVRIP

-279 FLLASFKPRLANPR
+279 FLLASFKPRLANPK

-300 VTLISYVLLVSGIPA
+300 VTLIAYILLVSGIPA
-315 LYQRFVVKPNELSR
+315 LYQRFVVKPNELAR
-329 ETSYLTNNI
+329 ETPYLANNI
-338 TATNAAFGLAAVKV
+338 AATNTAFDLSAVNV
-352 VSDPGTQTVLSTD
+352 IPDPGTQTTLTTSA
-365 SVIANKDVL
+365 VIANKDVL

-413 KPQEVMIAARELDQ
+413 TSQEVMIAARELDQ
-427 SLLPDTS
+427 SLLPDAS

-446 GFGVVANGVS
+446 GFGVVVNGVS

-475 NGGFVDISEPRIY
+475 SGGFANISEPRIY
-488 YGESTNGVAIVK
+488 YGESTSGFAIVK

-508 PQGDANKQYRYAG
+508 PQGDANKQYQYTG
-521 NGGIRLSMLNR
+521 NGGIRLSLLNR
-532 LAFSFVSQ
+532 LAFSFVNQ
-540 NVNILISGQ
+540 DVNILISGQ
-549 INSESRIMVYRNLQ
+549 ISSESRIMVYRNLQ
-563 ERVKH
+563 ERIKH

-574 VDSDPYIVVDPEGRL
+574 VDSDPYIVADPEGKL

-598 SQLFPYSEYYDTGAE
+598 SQYFPYSEYYNSSTE
-613 LSGKVVNYIRN
+613 LNGKAVNYIRN

-636 TTFYRIDDADPIAAT
+636 TTFYLIDKADPIAAT

-661 TLDDAPAFVK
+661 SLDDAPSFVK
-671 EHYRYPSGLGALQ
+671 DHYRYPSGLGALQ
-684 SRVLSKY
+684 SNVFSKY

-696 RVFYGQEDKWAV
+696 RVFYGQEDQWAV
-708 AKERYLGTDAPIE
+708 AKERYLGTDTAIE
-721 PYYIFFRMPG
+721 PYYIFFRLPG
-731 STRQVFSLVTPF
+731 STKPVFSLVTPF

-756 ISSDITSSDRVSVV
+756 ISSDVSSPNRVSVI

-782 QVEARIDQDTEISK
+782 QVEARIDQDTEISQ

-815 LPVGGSLLYIEPIYL
+815 LPVDGSLLYIEPIYL

-845 ATKDKLVWGDSLDQA
+845 ATKDKLVWGDNLDQA
-860 LSGLLGTTI
+860 LSSLLGTPV
-869 DIGGIGPVPSTPGT
+869 DIGGVGPATTGPGPVVTPGP
-883 GVVPGTGTTPG
+883 VVPPGTGTTG
-894 GTTPGTGTTSET
+894 GNVTPGTVT
-906 ISAEQKALIAEAV
+906 AEQRALIAEAV
-919 ATMTRYRQYTSAGD
+919 ATMTRYKQYTSTGD
-933 FAKAGQELKALED
+933 FANAGKELKALED
-946 VLAKLDAL
+946 VLTKLDAL
-954 QTAP
+954 KTTP

>member
-15 LVVAAAIFIWVR
+15 VLVAVAIFVWVR
-27 KSKRSGWAL
+27 RAKRGGWAL

-60 DFLFFTEVGY
+60 DFLFFAEVGY
-70 RQVFWTTT
+70 RQVFWTRT
-78 LARIVAYL
+78 LARIIAYV

-92 FAIVWLVSGLPRSLF
+92 YAMVWVVTGLPRGLF
-107 GGMNPDDA
+107 VGMNADDA
-115 RRTSRALKWTRIAIA
+115 RRTSHILKWTRIVIA
-130 LVTANF
+130 LVAANF
-136 IGLGTSSLSL
+136 VGLGASGLSL
-146 QLLAAI
+146 QLLAAA

-159 YVDPIFGHSI
+159 YTDPIFGHSI
-169 SFYFFTYPVVRGILG
+169 SFYFFTYPVVRGLLG
-184 ILTGIAVGGLA
+184 ILAGVAVGGLA
-195 VIGASFLM
+195 VIGASFLL
-203 AGSVPGDAALRRG
+203 ATSVPGDAALHRG
-216 LRSRLSFFA
+216 LRNRLSFFA

-264 LIKVTAVGVLLCGIV
+264 LIKATAVGVLLCGIV

-300 VTLISYVLLVSGIPA
+300 ITLIAYVLLVSGIPA
-315 LYQRFVVKPNELSR
+315 LYQRFAVKPNELSR
-329 ETSYLTNNI
+329 ETPYLANNI
-338 TATNAAFGLAAVKV
+338 AATNTAFGLSAVNV
-352 VSDPGTQTVLSTD
+352 IPDPGTQTALSGGT
-365 SVIANKDVL
+365 VIANKDVL

-413 KPQEVMIAARELDQ
+413 KSQEVMIAARELDQ
-427 SLLPDTS
+427 SLLSDTS

-475 NGGFVDISEPRIY
+475 DGGFVAISEPRIY
-488 YGESTNGVAIVK
+488 YGESTNGFAIVG

-508 PQGDANKQYRYAG
+508 PLGDANKQYQYTG
-521 NGGIRLSMLNR
+521 NGGIRLLMLSR
-532 LAFSFVSQ
+532 LAFSFVNQ

-549 INSESRIMVYRNLQ
+549 ISSGSRIMVYRNLQ
-563 ERVKH
+563 ERIKH

-598 SQLFPYSEYYDTGAE
+598 SQYFPYSEYYDAGAE

-636 TTFYRIDDADPIAAT
+636 TTFYLIDKADPIAAT

-661 TLDDAPAFVK
+661 TLDEAPSFVK
-671 EHYRYPSGLGALQ
+671 DHYRYPCGLGALQ
-684 SRVLSKY
+684 SRVFSKY

-708 AKERYLGTDAPIE
+708 AKERYLGTDASIE
-721 PYYIFFRMPG
+721 PYYIFFRLPG
-731 STRQVFSLVTPF
+731 STEKVFSLVTPF
-743 TPVGKDNLVALMA
+743 TPVGKDNLVALIV
-756 ISSDITSSDRVSVV
+756 ISSDIGSSDRVSVI

-815 LPVGGSLLYIEPIYL
+815 LPVDGSLLYIEPIYL

-869 DIGGIGPVPSTPGT
+869 DIGSIGPVPSTPGT
-883 GVVPGTGTTPG
+883 VEEPGTGTTG
-894 GTTPGTGTTSET
+894 GNVTPGTVT
-906 ISAEQKALIAEAV
+906 AEQKALIAEAV
-919 ATMTRYRQYTSAGD
+919 ATMTRYKQYTSTGD
-933 FAKAGQELKALED
+933 FVKAGQELKALED

-954 QTAP
+954 KTTP

>member
-1 MTGQTAMI
+1 
-9 SAFGVL
+9 
-15 LVVAAAIFIWVR
+15 
-27 KSKRSGWAL
+27 
-36 GLSVALLL
+36 VALLL
-44 VAAAGLVF
+44 IGVAGLVF

-70 RQVFWTTT
+70 RQVFWTRT
-78 LARIVAYL
+78 LARIAAYVA
-86 VGAVVA
+86 GAVVA
-92 FAIVWLVSGLPRSLF
+92 YAMVWAVTGLPRGLF
-107 GGMNPDDA
+107 AGMNPDDA
-115 RRTSRALKWTRIAIA
+115 RRTSQTLKWTRIAIA
-130 LVTANF
+130 LVTANLVGF
-136 IGLGTSSLSL
+136 GASGLSL
-146 QLLAAI
+146 QLLAAA

-159 YVDPIFGHSI
+159 YTDPIFGHSI
-169 SFYFFTYPVVRGILG
+169 SFYFFTYPVVRGLLG
-184 ILTGIAVGGLA
+184 ILAGIVVGGLA
-195 VIGASFLM
+195 VIGASFLV
-203 AGSVPGDAALRRG
+203 ATSVPGDAALHRG
-216 LRSRLSFFA
+216 LRNRLSFFA

-254 SNVDQVVRIP
+254 SNADQVVRIP
-264 LIKVTAVGVLLCGIV
+264 LIKATAVGILLCGIV
-279 FLLASFKPRLANPR
+279 FLMASFKPRLANPR

-300 VTLISYVLLVSGIPA
+300 ITLIAYVLLVSGIPA
-315 LYQRFVVKPNELSR
+315 LYQRFAVKPNELSR
-329 ETSYLTNNI
+329 ETPYLANNI
-338 TATNAAFGLAAVKV
+338 AATNTAFGLSAVNV
-352 VSDPGTQTVLSTD
+352 IPDPGTQTNLTTAA
-365 SVIANKDVL
+365 VIANKDVL

-386 DTNEQLQSIRS
+386 NTNEQLQSIRS
-397 YYKFNDIDID
+397 YYRFNDIDID

-488 YGESTNGVAIVK
+488 YGESTNEFAIVK

-508 PQGDANKQYRYAG
+508 PQGDANKQYQYTG

-532 LAFSFVSQ
+532 LAFSFVNQ

-549 INSESRIMVYRNLQ
+549 ISSESRIMVYRNLQ

-598 SQLFPYSEYYDTGAE
+598 SQFFPYSEYYDAGAE
-613 LSGKVVNYIRN
+613 LDGRVVNYIRN

-636 TTFYRIDDADPIAAT
+636 TTFYLIDKADPIAAT
-651 IDRVYPGLFK
+651 INRVYPGLFK
-661 TLDDAPAFVK
+661 TLDEAPSFVK
-671 EHYRYPSGLGALQ
+671 DHYRYPSGLGALQ
-684 SRVLSKY
+684 SRVFAKY

-708 AKERYLGTDAPIE
+708 AKERYLGTDSTIE
-721 PYYIFFRMPG
+721 PYYIFFRVPG
-731 STRQVFSLVTPF
+731 STKQVFSLVTPF
-743 TPVGKDNLVALMA
+743 TPVGKDNLVGLIA
-756 ISSDITSSDRVSVV
+756 ISSDITSPDRVSVI

-815 LPVGGSLLYIEPIYL
+815 LPVDGSLLYIEPIYL

-845 ATKDKLVWGDSLDQA
+845 ATKDKLVWGDNLDQA
-860 LSGLLGTTI
+860 LSSLLGTPV
-869 DIGGIGPVPSTPGT
+869 DIGGVGPATGTEPGPVVVPPDTGTTGGTVTPGT
-883 GVVPGTGTTPG
+883 VT
-894 GTTPGTGTTSET
+894 
-906 ISAEQKALIAEAV
+906 AEQKALIAEAV
-919 ATMTRYRQYTSAGD
+919 ATMTRYKQYTATGD
-933 FAKAGQELKALED
+933 FVKAGQELKALEA

-954 QTAP
+954 KTP

>member
-1 MTGQTAMI
+1 MAQQTVMI

-15 LVVAAAIFIWVR
+15 LLVAVVIFVGVR
-27 KSKRSGWAL
+27 RSKFGGWAL

-52 SALAGIYT
+52 AALAGIYT
-60 DFLFFTEVGY
+60 DYLFFTEVDY
-70 RQVFWTTT
+70 RQVFWTRT
-78 LARIVAYL
+78 LARVVAYV

-92 FAIVWLVSGLPRSLF
+92 YVVVWAVTGLPHGLF
-107 GGMNPDDA
+107 AGMNPDDA
-115 RRTSRALKWTRIAIA
+115 HRTSQTLKWTRIGIA
-130 LVTANF
+130 VVAANF
-136 IGLGTSSLSL
+136 VGLGASGLSL
-146 QLLAAI
+146 QLLAAV

-159 YVDPIFGHSI
+159 YTDPIFGHSI
-169 SFYFFTYPVVRGILG
+169 NFYFFTYPVVRGLLG
-184 ILTGIAVGGLA
+184 ILAGIAVGGMA
-195 VIGASFLM
+195 VIGASFLL
-203 AGSVPGDAALRRG
+203 ATSVPGDAALRRG
-216 LRSRLSFFA
+216 LRNRLSFFA
-225 GILLLIAAAGVWFSM
+225 GIMLLIAAAGVWFSM

-254 SNVDQVVRIP
+254 SNTDQVVRIP
-264 LIKVTAVGVLLCGIV
+264 LIKATAVGILLCGIV
-279 FLLASFKPRLANPR
+279 FLMASFKPRLASPK

-300 VTLISYVLLVSGIPA
+300 ITLIAYILLVSGIPA
-315 LYQRFVVKPNELSR
+315 LYQRFAVKPNELTR
-329 ETSYLTNNI
+329 ETPYLANNI
-338 TATNAAFGLAAVKV
+338 AATNTAFGLSAVTV
-352 VSDPGTQTVLSTD
+352 IPDPGTQTTLTTAA
-365 SVIANKDVL
+365 VIANKDVL

-475 NGGFVDISEPRIY
+475 NGGFIDISEPRIY
-488 YGESTNGVAIVK
+488 YGESTNEFAIVK

-508 PQGDANKQYRYAG
+508 PQGDANKQYQYTG

-532 LAFSFVSQ
+532 LAFSFVNQ

-549 INSESRIMVYRNLQ
+549 ISSESRIMVYRNLQ

-574 VDSDPYIVVDPEGRL
+574 VDSDPYIVVDPEGQL

-598 SQLFPYSEYYDTGAE
+598 SQFFPNSEYYDAGAE
-613 LSGKVVNYIRN
+613 LNGKVVNYIRN

-636 TTFYRIDDADPIAAT
+636 TTFYLIDKTDPIAAT

-661 TLDDAPAFVK
+661 TLDEAPSFVK

-684 SRVLSKY
+684 SRVFSKY

-708 AKERYLGTDAPIE
+708 AKERYLGTDSTIE
-721 PYYIFFRMPG
+721 PYYIFFRLPG
-731 STRQVFSLVTPF
+731 STKQVFSLVTPF
-743 TPVGKDNLVALMA
+743 TPVGKDNLVGLIA
-756 ISSDITSSDRVSVV
+756 ISSDITSPDRVSVI

-815 LPVGGSLLYIEPIYL
+815 LPVDGSLLYIEPIYL

-845 ATKDKLVWGDSLDQA
+845 ATKDKLVWGDNLDQA
-860 LSGLLGTTI
+860 LSSLLGTTV
-869 DIGGIGPVPSTPGT
+869 DIGGVGPATTEPGPVVVPPDTGTTGGTATPGT
-883 GVVPGTGTTPG
+883 VT
-894 GTTPGTGTTSET
+894 
-906 ISAEQKALIAEAV
+906 AEQKALIAEAV
-919 ATMTRYRQYTSAGD
+919 ATMTRYKQYTSTGD
-933 FAKAGQELKALED
+933 YVKAGEELKALEA

-954 QTAP
+954 KTP

>member
-1 MTGQTAMI
+1 MTGQTAII

-15 LVVAAAIFIWVR
+15 LLVAVAIFVWVR
-27 KSKRSGWAL
+27 RSRRGGWAL

-44 VAAAGLVF
+44 VGAAGLVF

-70 RQVFWTTT
+70 RQVFWTRT
-78 LARIVAYL
+78 LARIAAYV

-92 FAIVWLVSGLPRSLF
+92 YAMVWVVTGLPRGLF
-107 GGMNPDDA
+107 AGMNADDA
-115 RRTSRALKWTRIAIA
+115 RRTSRILKWTRIVIA
-130 LVTANF
+130 LVAANF
-136 IGLGTSSLSL
+136 VGLGASGLSL
-146 QLLAAI
+146 QLLAAA

-159 YVDPIFGHSI
+159 YADPIFGHSI
-169 SFYFFTYPVVRGILG
+169 SFYFFTYPVVRGLLG
-184 ILTGIAVGGLA
+184 ILAGIAVGGLA
-195 VIGASFLM
+195 VIGASFLL
-203 AGSVPGDAALRRG
+203 ATSVPGDAALHRG
-216 LRSRLSFFA
+216 LRNRLSFFA

-264 LIKVTAVGVLLCGIV
+264 LIKATAVGVLLCGII

-300 VTLISYVLLVSGIPA
+300 ITLIAYVLLVSGIPA
-315 LYQRFVVKPNELSR
+315 LYQRFAVKPNELSR
-329 ETSYLTNNI
+329 ETPYLANNI
-338 TATNAAFGLAAVKV
+338 AATNTAFGLSAVNV
-352 VSDPGTQTVLSTD
+352 IPDPGTQTTLSAGT
-365 SVIANKDVL
+365 VIANKDVL

-407 RYTLNG
+407 RYTLDG
-413 KPQEVMIAARELDQ
+413 KSQEVMIAARELDQ
-427 SLLPDTS
+427 SLLSDTS

-475 NGGFVDISEPRIY
+475 NGGFVAISEPRIY
-488 YGESTNGVAIVK
+488 YGESTNGFAIVG

-508 PQGDANKQYRYAG
+508 PLGDANKQYQYMG

-532 LAFSFVSQ
+532 LAFSFVNQ

-549 INSESRIMVYRNLQ
+549 ISSESRIMVYRNLQ
-563 ERVKH
+563 ERIKH

-598 SQLFPYSEYYDTGAE
+598 SQYFPYSEYYDAGAE

-636 TTFYRIDDADPIAAT
+636 TTFYLIDEADPIAAT

-661 TLDDAPAFVK
+661 TLDEASSFVK
-671 EHYRYPSGLGALQ
+671 DHYRYPSGLGALQ
-684 SRVLSKY
+684 SRVFSKY

-708 AKERYLGTDAPIE
+708 AKERYLGTDASIE
-721 PYYIFFRMPG
+721 PYYIFFRLPG
-731 STRQVFSLVTPF
+731 STEKVFSLVTPF
-743 TPVGKDNLVALMA
+743 TPVGKDNLVALIA
-756 ISSDITSSDRVSVV
+756 ISSDIGSSDRVSVI

-815 LPVGGSLLYIEPIYL
+815 LPVDGSLLYIEPIYL

-883 GVVPGTGTTPG
+883 VEEPGTGTTG
-894 GTTPGTGTTSET
+894 GNVTPGTVT
-906 ISAEQKALIAEAV
+906 AEQKALIAEAV
-919 ATMTRYRQYTSAGD
+919 ATMTRYKQYTSTGD
-933 FAKAGQELKALED
+933 FVKAGQELRALED

-954 QTAP
+954 KTTP